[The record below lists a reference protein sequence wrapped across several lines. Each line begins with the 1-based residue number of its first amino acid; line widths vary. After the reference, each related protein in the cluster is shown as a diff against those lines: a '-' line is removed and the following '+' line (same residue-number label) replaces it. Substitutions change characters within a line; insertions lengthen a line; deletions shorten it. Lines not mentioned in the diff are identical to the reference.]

1 VSAAAAE
8 RERFVVQL
16 AREIGD
22 GDVVNA
28 ASPMTASAALLARD
42 VHGRGAVVL
51 HHGIV
56 EPEPTPFASPAAAAG
71 HGQPR
76 GTGAY
81 GQADALRWL
90 DAGRIDVMFVGPA
103 EIDGAG
109 DMNLSRVGARRLPG
123 GVGAADIV
131 SLAGRVVAY
140 RTGGL
145 TRSTVRQVRYRTA
158 TAAEN
163 APGRRGVAALVVPG
177 ASFAWDRPGARPR
190 LASLAAGRQVD
201 ELGEEVGFDFD
212 PGEPTVLPEPTAAEL
227 DYLRRLDPDGVG
239 DLEFGPTRREALRR
253 LGLARE
259 AA

>member
-1 VSAAAAE
+1 MSAAAAE

-16 AREIGD
+16 AREIRD

-42 VHGRGAVVL
+42 IHGHGAVVL

-56 EPEPTPFASPAAAAG
+56 EPEPTPFASPAAAR
-71 HGQPR
+71 HGEPR

-81 GQADALRWL
+81 GQADVLRWL

-103 EIDGAG
+103 EIDGTG

-123 GVGAADIV
+123 GVGAADIM

-140 RTGGL
+140 RTAGL
-145 TRSTVRQVRYRTA
+145 SRATVRRVDYRTA

-163 APGRRGVAALVVPG
+163 GAGRRGVASLVVPG
-177 ASFAWDRPGARPR
+177 ASFAWELPGARPH
-190 LASLAAGRQVD
+190 LASLAADREVD
-201 ELGEEVGFDFD
+201 ELGEEIGFDFD
-212 PGEPTVLPEPTAAEL
+212 PGEPAVLPEPTAAEL
-227 DYLRRLDPDGVG
+227 DYLRRLDPEGVG
-239 DLEFGPTRREALRR
+239 DLEFGPTRRAALRR
-253 LGLARE
+253 LGLAGE

>member
-1 VSAAAAE
+1 VNAAAAE

-42 VHGRGAVVL
+42 VHGCAAVVL

-56 EPEPTPFASPAAAAG
+56 EPAPEPFPSPTAAG
-71 HGQPR
+71 HGEPR
-76 GTGAY
+76 GSGAY
-81 GQADALRWL
+81 GQADVLQWL
-90 DAGRIDVMFVGPA
+90 DAGRIDVMFIGPA

-109 DMNLSRVGARRLPG
+109 DLNLSRVGARQLPG

-131 SLAGRVVAY
+131 SLARRVVAY

-145 TRSTVRQVRYRTA
+145 ARSTVRRVRYRTA

-163 APGRRGVAALVVPG
+163 APGRQGVASLVVPG
-177 ASFAWDRPGARPR
+177 ASLVWERPGATPR
-190 LASLAAGRQVD
+190 LASLAADRRLED
-201 ELGEEVGFDFD
+201 LREEVGFDFD
-212 PGEPTVLPEPTAAEL
+212 PGEPAALPEPTAAEL

-239 DLEFGPTRREALRR
+239 DLEFGPARRAALAR

>member
-16 AREIGD
+16 AREIHD

-51 HHGIV
+51 HHGLV
-56 EPEPTPFASPAAAAG
+56 EPTPEPFPSPAAAA
-71 HGQPR
+71 HGEAR

-81 GQADALRWL
+81 GQADVLRWL
-90 DAGRIDVMFVGPA
+90 DAGRIDVMFVAPA

-131 SLAGRVVAY
+131 SLARRVVAY

-145 TRSTVRQVRYRTA
+145 ARSTVRQVGYRTA
-158 TAAEN
+158 TAAGN
-163 APGRRGVAALVVPG
+163 AAGRRGVAALVVPG
-177 ASFAWDRPGARPR
+177 ASLAWERSGATPR
-190 LASLAAGRQVD
+190 LADLATDRRLED
-201 ELGEEVGFDFD
+201 LREEVGFDFD
-212 PGEPTVLPEPTAAEL
+212 ADEPTVLPEPTAAEL

-239 DLEFGPTRREALRR
+239 DLEFGPARREALRR
-253 LGLARE
+253 FGLVGE

>member
-1 VSAAAAE
+1 MSAAAAE

-56 EPEPTPFASPAAAAG
+56 EPEPTPFRSPAAAG
-71 HGQPR
+71 HGEPR

-81 GQADALRWL
+81 GQADALQWL
-90 DAGRIDVMFVGPA
+90 DAGRIDVMFVAPA

-131 SLAGRVVAY
+131 GLARRVVAY

-145 TRSTVRQVRYRTA
+145 ARSTVRQVRHRTA

-163 APGRRGVAALVVPG
+163 AGGRRGVAALVVPG
-177 ASFAWDRPGARPR
+177 ASFAWERPGIKPR
-190 LASLAAGRQVD
+190 LASLAADREVD
-201 ELGEEVGFDFD
+201 ELGDEVGFDFD
-212 PGEPTVLPEPTAAEL
+212 PGEPAVIPEPTAAEL

-239 DLEFGPTRREALRR
+239 DLEFGPARREALAR
-253 LGLARE
+253 LGLVRE

>member
-1 VSAAAAE
+1 MSAAAAE

-51 HHGIV
+51 HHGVV
-56 EPEPTPFASPAAAAG
+56 EPEPTPFASPAAG
-71 HGQPR
+71 HGEPR

-145 TRSTVRQVRYRTA
+145 ARSTVRQVRYRTA
-158 TAAEN
+158 TAAAN
-163 APGRRGVAALVVPG
+163 AAGRRGVAALVVPG
-177 ASFAWDRPGARPR
+177 ASFAWERPGARPR
-190 LASLAAGRQVD
+190 LTYLAADREAD
-201 ELGEEVGFDFD
+201 EPAGEVGFDFD
-212 PGEPTVLPEPTAAEL
+212 PGEPAVLPEPTAAEL

-239 DLEFGPTRREALRR
+239 DLEFGPARHAALRR
-253 LGLARE
+253 LGLVRE